1 MGKDEAMSNEEF
13 EKHDPDD
20 DFAGRR
26 RRGLFDVDDEDV
38 DFVGDTEDEDETHLS
53 SDDKDLSNEYP
64 TMDDEGNLKKVLDDD
79 PVRNMLSPEH
89 EQKREELINKRIGA
103 FRRDARFSA
112 FSDEEAEDM
121 CEALEKELKGQ
132 MLDEL
137 ANYNPHNQT
146 DFHRLKFRVEE
157 RLGRNIKT
165 DTGETQEEMLARHYP
180 SMSTNP
186 RKAFRHALGLED

>member
-1 MGKDEAMSNEEF
+1 MSDVDKNDE
-13 EKHDPDD
+13 
-20 DFAGRR
+20 DFSTRR
-26 RRGLFDVDDEDV
+26 RRGLFDVDDEDE
-38 DFVGDTEDEDETHLS
+38 DFIEETEDEDETHLA

-89 EQKREELINKRIGA
+89 EQKREELINTRVGT

-121 CEALEKELKGQ
+121 CEALEKELEGQ
-132 MLDEL
+132 MLDQL

-157 RLGRNIKT
+157 RLGRNISVGG
-165 DTGETQEEMLARHYP
+165 GETQEEMLAREYP
-180 SMSTNP
+180 SMAKNP
-186 RKAFRHALGLED
+186 RKSFRHALGLED